1 MSQDI
6 ELPLLEKTKSK
17 GRSSSH
23 FPINMEGAQP
33 RYRKITN
40 FFKYLTYTDMLPLS
54 RFINKEPRPI
64 KHTDLPSPYESLNID
79 KRVNRLD
86 KAWSEETQKAEESF
100 GAKSPSLMKALA
112 RSHQDDLIRSLII
125 LFFHANGS
133 LMSSL
138 LLGKIMGTI
147 TSGSLDGDID
157 METLIMYTI
166 GFAILA
172 FGAVVT
178 DNWYAYD
185 GFRLGASFRLTVTGF
200 LYKKL
205 NSVALSSLQEISI
218 GKVINLL
225 TNDANEIDHAA
236 TYFSNTVLAPYNLL
250 ITFYMLW
257 RYFGACSIITLT
269 LQTAILISAGFLSN
283 FSEKPKDEKNQCTD
297 HRIKSANEFI
307 ENIRLIKLYAWEKPL
322 MRMIEA
328 LRSSEV
334 KALNKLANINAFSMM
349 LTESSTYVCL
359 LITSI
364 IYMLTGGV
372 LSPEKIYTSALV
384 LSFSRYYIN
393 FCSHR
398 GLMYYVSVRL
408 ICTRLEDVLKVNQIP
423 QLNHTL
429 KRNYLGSAEGSDNG
443 EAGEAVNHNTIVFN
457 NFTGYWNRNVNTSKP
472 CLKNINLKIEEGEL
486 TTVIGKIGSG
496 KTSFLMSFLKELPV
510 TQGELSFSG
519 SISYVEQEPIIFS
532 GSIREN
538 VLFGKEFDES
548 YYLKAVRAC
557 NLHEDFKQ
565 FEFGDQTQVGERGTT
580 LSGGQKA
587 RLSLARAFYSR
598 SDIYLLDDPLSA
610 VDSRVGKI
618 IFEKGIKGLLKGKTV
633 ILVTHHLNYARDSD
647 KVVVLEEGA
656 VFAQG
661 TFVSLLS
668 KKVDLLKIFE
678 EEHQE
683 AETKKEIKS
692 PNIRSLSGRRSSGR
706 FSELQLPKMA
716 GANEGKDALS
726 PEQEALT
733 EDECNL
739 ATKKTYFAYLKASQN
754 YLLAFATLGCF
765 LMANLFI
772 LGFTKFIGIW
782 AQIQTESA
790 YQGDEG
796 EIVEVNNAKYVLIC
810 TAFTLGI
817 IAFTFGKVAFTL
829 KFLFGTNSNLH
840 RNMLHKLSRTFVAF
854 FDSTPIGNMLNRFS
868 NDMGVLDNDNWYVV
882 YDVFDQSIAVILFM
896 SYLIFIF
903 PAIIIPCLVILYAL
917 FKVKVFFTKPTVE
930 LRRVDLVSKS
940 PIYSEISSTLN
951 GLLAIRV
958 YDQGRRFIDQ
968 FMDLIFVSAKAYQAY
983 IRNNRLFSICLQILL
998 YFLIVSLIT
1007 MFIVIASGSQME
1019 VGLFG
1024 LIVYYL
1030 VIVINDAGWIIRQT
1044 IFLDINMQSAQRIQD
1059 YCEIPEEA
1067 AVEVPQVDS
1076 RLKKMSRTGNWPS
1089 SGQLSF
1095 NDVYLKYPNTE
1106 NCVLNGLTFSASA
1119 GTKVG
1124 IIGRTGAGKSSII
1137 QALFRI
1143 VEIEETLGSSI
1154 QIDGI
1159 DTRIVGLELLRGGLS
1174 ILPQTPVILS
1184 GTIRK
1189 NLDPFDEIEDC
1200 QIWDALEKVNLKVY
1214 VKSLEK
1220 GIETDMSMSN
1230 SVFSAGQK
1238 QLICMARAML
1248 RRSKIVVLDEATAN
1262 VDFTTDSFIQEKINE
1277 IFKDCVV
1284 LTIAHRLSTI
1294 AHYDKV
1300 LVLDK
1305 GRMLE
1310 YDHPYKLLVK
1320 KEGDT
1325 RITNEDG
1332 EFTKMVQRNGERVAR
1347 EIFNR
1352 AYSAFYGK
1360 EKEPKLLENILTSSS
1375 E

>member
-1 MSQDI
+1 
-6 ELPLLEKTKSK
+6 
-17 GRSSSH
+17 
-23 FPINMEGAQP
+23 
-33 RYRKITN
+33 
-40 FFKYLTYTDMLPLS
+40 MLPFS
-54 RFINKEPRPI
+54 RWINNTNRPLNN
-64 KHTDLPSPYESLNID
+64 KDLPIPYESLNID
-79 KRVNRLD
+79 KRVIQLEE
-86 KAWSEETQKAEESF
+86 AWNDELEHASETK
-100 GAKSPSLMKALA
+100 KPSLLKALGK
-112 RSHQDDLIRSLII
+112 SHQDDFIKNLII
-125 LFFHANGS
+125 FFFQVNGN

-147 TSGSLDGDID
+147 TSGSLDGSIDI
-157 METLIMYTI
+157 ESLITYTI
-166 GFAILA
+166 GFAVVA
-172 FGAVVT
+172 FGVLFIE
-178 DNWYAYD
+178 NWSGYD
-185 GFRLGASFRLTVTGF
+185 CFTLGASVRLSLTSL

-205 NSVALSSLQEISI
+205 NNVALSSLQEISI

-225 TNDANEIDHAA
+225 TNNVNEVEQGV
-236 TYFSNTVLAPYNLL
+236 TYFSTTVLAPYSLL
-250 ITFYMLW
+250 LSFYMLW
-257 RYFGACSIITLT
+257 RYFGACSIVALT
-269 LQTAILISAGFLSN
+269 IQAVILISAAFLSN
-283 FSEKPKDEKNQCTD
+283 LSEKPRDEKNQLTD
-297 HRIKSANEFI
+297 QRIKSANEFI

-322 MRMIEA
+322 RNMIEK
-328 LRSSEV
+328 LRTSEV
-334 KALNKLANINAFSMM
+334 KVLNKLANINAVSMM
-349 LTESSTYVCL
+349 MTESCTYICL

-364 IYMLTGGV
+364 IYLLTGGV
-372 LSPEKIYTSALV
+372 LSAEKIYTSALV
-384 LSFSRYYIN
+384 LSFSRFWVN
-393 FCSHR
+393 FCFHR
-398 GLMYYVSVRL
+398 GLMYLVSVRL
-408 ICTRLEDVLKVNQIP
+408 ICARLEEVLNVKQVP
-423 QLNHTL
+423 QLKGL
-429 KRNYLGSAEGSDNG
+429 MESFEGSNKSL
-443 EAGEAVNHNTIVFN
+443 IVFKD
-457 NFTGYWNRNVNTSKP
+457 FTGYWGQDKP
-472 CLKNINLKIEEGEL
+472 CLKKINLSINDGEL

-496 KTSFLMSFLKELPV
+496 KTSFLMSFLKELPL
-510 TQGELSFSG
+510 TSGKLDFSG

-548 YYLKAVRAC
+548 FYLKAVRAC

-565 FEFGDQTQVGERGTT
+565 FESGDQTMVGERGTT